1 MARGGHGGGTVTS
14 VAERPVGDIVVL
26 DVKGE
31 MIHNKEYGSVK
42 RRVSELLDRGHLALL
57 LNLSQVPYMNSW
69 GVGELA
75 SSFITVRNRQGTLKV
90 AASQSRVTKM
100 LTISKLDTA
109 IEVFDTEAEALQS
122 FAR

>member
-1 MARGGHGGGTVTS
+1 MS
-14 VAERPVGDIVVL
+14 VSDRSVGDVVVL
-26 DVKGE
+26 DVIGE
-31 MIHNKEYGSVK
+31 MINDKEYGSVMS
-42 RRVSELLDRGHLALL
+42 RVGELLGRGHLSLL

-75 SSFITVRNRQGTLKV
+75 TCFTSARNRHGKLKV

-100 LTISKLDTA
+100 LAISKLDTL

-122 FAR
+122 FDATPPLVR